1 MEKRTLGRSDIA
13 IAPIVFGGNVFGWTA
28 DKETSFALLDRFVD
42 AGFNAV
48 DTADTYSSFAPGNEG
63 GESETVIGEWIAS
76 RKRRDDLVIMSKVA
90 KWKQRPGLSEAN
102 IMAAIDD
109 SLKRLKT
116 DHLDVY
122 FAHEDDKT
130 VPLEETLGAFAKLVE
145 AGKVRVLGASNYEA
159 ARVEEALTISEAN
172 SGPRYEVL
180 QPEYNLYARG
190 DFEGPLKETAQT
202 HGLGVVTYFSLASG
216 FLTGKYR
223 SKADIEGANRERM
236 LGGYFNDG
244 GKGQRILEALD
255 EVAGATGAKPAEIAL
270 AWLIAKDGVT
280 APIASATSVKQLDE
294 TLGAAKVKLSAD
306 QMRVLDEAGA

>member
-1 MEKRTLGRSDIA
+1 MDKRKLGRSDIS

-28 DKETSFALLDRFVD
+28 DRETSFALLDRFVE

-48 DTADTYSSFAPGNEG
+48 DTADVYSAFAPGNEG
-63 GESETVIGEWIAS
+63 GESETIIGEWIAS
-76 RKRRDDLVIMSKVA
+76 RKRRDDLVILSKVA
-90 KWKQRPGLSEAN
+90 KWQKHKGLSQAN
-102 IMAAIDD
+102 IMAAIDS

-116 DHLDVY
+116 DHIDVY
-122 FAHEDDKT
+122 FAHEDDKS
-130 VPLEETLGAFAKLVE
+130 VPLEETLGAFARLVD

-159 ARVEEALTISEAN
+159 ARVEEALTVSEAN
-172 SGPRYEVL
+172 GWPRYEVL

-190 DFEGPLKETAQT
+190 DFEGPLKETAQK

-223 SKADIEGANRERM
+223 SKADIQGANRERM
-236 LGGYFNDG
+236 LGGYFDDG
-244 GKGQRILEALD
+244 GKGQRILKALD
-255 EVAGATGAKPAEIAL
+255 AVAKDTGAKPAEIAL
-270 AWLIAKDGVT
+270 AWLIAKDAVT

-294 TLGAAKVKLSAD
+294 TLGAAKVTLSGE